1 MRFEC
6 VSRTHVGLKRKINED
21 SFLAVPERGLWVVA
35 DGMGGH
41 DAGEVASAM
50 VVDSLRALPDGH
62 GLDSLEANAIAAL
75 HEVNGRLIELARS
88 NGSGRRCP
96 RNRVR

>member
-21 SFLAVPERGLWVVA
+21 SLFVDSERGLWAVA

-41 DAGEVASAM
+41 DAGEVASSM
-50 VVDSLRALPDGH
+50 VVEALRALPDH
-62 GLDSLEANAIAAL
+62 HRLEHAGIGGGAL
-75 HEVNGRLIELARS
+75 ASTGQ
-88 NGSGRRCP
+88 
-96 RNRVR
+96 